1 MKNRVG
7 EKWNNLT
14 IIKFDRGEKKFQ
26 GGYRYYWFCE
36 CICGTIKSIM
46 YGNLQSGSVKSCGC
60 LKSELI
66 SNTNTTHGHTKK
78 KNISPEFN
86 SWNGM
91 FYRCYNTNC
100 DSYKYYGGRG
110 ITVCDRWLNSFKNFL
125 EDMGFKPDKSYSI
138 DRINN
143 DLGYYKENCRW
154 ATPAEQ
160 SNNRRGHKPRTA
172 NIKLKPEDVIAI
184 WYSLDTYPNLAAKF
198 GVHTATISDIKCRKR
213 RTSITSTLKLP
224 SNIL

>member
-154 ATPAEQ
+154 ATKLEQ
-160 SNNRRGHKPRTA
+160 SNNQSTNKIIID
-172 NIKLKPEDVIAI
+172 NIGNEYTSISEAARNINMKQSTLYYQVIGKNPNTTNLKLKKNE
-184 WYSLDTYPNLAAKF
+184 T
-198 GVHTATISDIKCRKR
+198 TI
-213 RTSITSTLKLP
+213 
-224 SNIL
+224 

>member
-1 MKNRVG
+1 MKDRIG

-14 IIKFDRGEKKFQ
+14 IIKFDRGEKKLQ

-78 KNISPEFN
+78 KKISPEFN

-154 ATPAEQ
+154 ATKLEQ
-160 SNNRRGHKPRTA
+160 SNNQSTNKIIID
-172 NIKLKPEDVIAI
+172 NIDNEYTSISEAARNINMKQSTLYYQVIGKNPNTTNLKLKKNE
-184 WYSLDTYPNLAAKF
+184 T
-198 GVHTATISDIKCRKR
+198 TI
-213 RTSITSTLKLP
+213 
-224 SNIL
+224 